1 MSGSWRCWLPPPP
14 PSEHPGPGRLAPLAV
29 YIPQHAQCHSVDGW
43 LATPAVVYFAVEF
56 LDMHRI
62 EPLDPTVLAL
72 CVPLPS
78 LESESHI

>member
-1 MSGSWRCWLPPPP
+1 MAGLP
-14 PSEHPGPGRLAPLAV
+14 RQLLC
-29 YIPQHAQCHSVDGW
+29 I
-43 LATPAVVYFAVEF
+43 FAVEF